1 MRGKLR
7 SSLTYANVMATIAVF
22 LAVSGGAY
30 AAITLPRN
38 SVGSRQLKRNA
49 VSSSK
54 IKNGSL
60 QLKDFKA
67 NQLPSG
73 APGPH
78 GATGPQGPKGDTGA
92 QGLKGDPGQ
101 PGLPGTPGPGTITT
115 NGQFD
120 NTYDQFHAVAI
131 GAGLQLNVDCYAG
144 SANLFVEAI
153 SPSDVFYG
161 WGTSWDGSTLTSV
174 QNDGNLHVYG
184 TGTADIDGVARAV
197 APGTSSGY
205 AHVDVNIISATAC
218 NYHALVIPPS

>member
-1 MRGKLR
+1 MRGKLQ

-30 AAITLPRN
+30 AAITIPRN
-38 SVGSRQLKRNA
+38 SVGSGQLERNA

-54 IKNGSL
+54 VRDGSL
-60 QLKDFKA
+60 QLKDFKSG
-67 NQLPSG
+67 QLPSG
-73 APGPH
+73 ARGPR
-78 GATGPQGPKGDTGA
+78 GATGP

-115 NGQFD
+115 DGQTVAND
-120 NTYDQFHAVAI
+120 VFHAVPI
-131 GAGLQLNVDCYAG
+131 GAGLELNVDCSAG
-144 SANLFVEAI
+144 NANLFVEAI
-153 SPSDVFYG
+153 SPSAVFYG

-174 QNDGNLHVYG
+174 QNDGNLHVDGDG
-184 TGTADIDGVARAV
+184 TVDIDGVARAV

-205 AHVDVNIISATAC
+205 AHVDVNIISASAC